1 MPPGHICCVVRVV
14 RGGCVLVSVA
24 STHRVSGW
32 GNSTP
37 VRARLVDDAE
47 LDLSSLGL
55 RGAIPR
61 GLGRAYGDAAQNS
74 GGTVVRATGE
84 TIDLDTAT
92 GLVRVSA
99 AVSID
104 ELLCHVIPAGWFV
117 PVSAGTRFVTIG
129 GAIAADIHGKN
140 HHRDGS
146 FGDWVRSVRML
157 LASGDDVVVTP
168 QSDPELFAATCG
180 GMGLTGLIREAT
192 VQLIPVSSS
201 QMVVSTR
208 RCNDLDAVMSTMVDA
223 EDTNRYTVAWV
234 DATVR
239 GASCGRGI
247 VTFGD
252 HADEA
257 SGADPAAYRPRSP
270 VRIPGPA
277 VPLVNS
283 VTGRM
288 FSELWF
294 RRAPRARDDETVSIP
309 AYFHPL
315 DGVDRWNRVW
325 GRRGFVQH
333 QFVVPLDADDVVRE
347 ALATVAASRPANFLN
362 VLKRF
367 GPGSDRP
374 LSFPMPGWTLTMDL
388 PATAE
393 VASMLRRLDERV
405 LTAGGRHYLAKD
417 ALVSPAAVSAGYPDL
432 ERFRSVR
439 DRVDPNRVWCSD
451 LSRRLGL

>member
-1 MPPGHICCVVRVV
+1 M
-14 RGGCVLVSVA
+14 SVA
-24 STHRVSGW
+24 ATHRVSGW
-32 GNSTP
+32 GNTTP
-37 VRARLVDDAE
+37 VRVRLVDDAE
-47 LDLSSLGL
+47 VDMSAFGS

-84 TIDLDTAT
+84 TIDLDDAT

-104 ELLCHVIPAGWFV
+104 ELLRHVIPAGWFV

-201 QMVVSTR
+201 QMAVSTR

-234 DATVR
+234 DATAR
-239 GASCGRGI
+239 GARCGRGI

-252 HADEA
+252 HADDA
-257 SGADPAAYRPRSP
+257 SGADPTAYRPRSP

-283 VTGRM
+283 VTGRI
-288 FSELWF
+288 FSEMWF
-294 RRAPRARDDETVSIP
+294 RRAPRARDDETMSIP

-393 VASMLRRLDERV
+393 VASMLRGLDERV
-405 LTAGGRHYLAKD
+405 LAAGGRHYLAKD
-417 ALVSPAAVSAGYPDL
+417 ALVSPAVVSAGYPDL

>member
-1 MPPGHICCVVRVV
+1 M
-14 RGGCVLVSVA
+14 SVA
-24 STHRVSGW
+24 ATHRVSGW
-32 GNSTP
+32 GNTTP
-37 VRARLVDDAE
+37 VRVRLVDDAE
-47 LDLSSLGL
+47 VDMSAFGS

-84 TIDLDTAT
+84 TIDLDDAT

-104 ELLCHVIPAGWFV
+104 ELLRHVIPAGWFV

-201 QMVVSTR
+201 QMAVSTR

-234 DATVR
+234 DATAR
-239 GASCGRGI
+239 GARCGRGI

-252 HADEA
+252 HADDA

-283 VTGRM
+283 VTGRI
-288 FSELWF
+288 FSEMWF
-294 RRAPRARDDETVSIP
+294 RRAPRARDDETMSIP

-333 QFVVPLDADDVVRE
+333 QFVVPLDADEVIRE
-347 ALATVAASRPANFLN
+347 ALTTVAASRPANFLN

-393 VASMLRRLDERV
+393 VASMLRGLDERV
-405 LTAGGRHYLAKD
+405 LAAGGRHYLAKD
-417 ALVSPAAVSAGYPDL
+417 ALVSPAVVSAGYPDL
-432 ERFRSVR
+432 ERFRTVR

>member
-1 MPPGHICCVVRVV
+1 M
-14 RGGCVLVSVA
+14 SVA
-24 STHRVSGW
+24 ATHRVSGW
-32 GNSTP
+32 GNTTP
-37 VRARLVDDAE
+37 VRVRLVNDAE
-47 LDLSSLGL
+47 VDMSAFGS

-84 TIDLDTAT
+84 TIDLDDAT

-104 ELLCHVIPAGWFV
+104 ELLRHVIPAGWFV

-201 QMVVSTR
+201 QMAVSTR

-234 DATVR
+234 DATAR
-239 GASCGRGI
+239 GARCGRGI

-252 HADEA
+252 HADDA
-257 SGADPAAYRPRSP
+257 SGADPAVYRPRSP

-283 VTGRM
+283 VTGRI
-288 FSELWF
+288 FSEMWF
-294 RRAPRARDDETVSIP
+294 RRAPRARDDETMSIP

-393 VASMLRRLDERV
+393 VASMLRGLDERV
-405 LTAGGRHYLAKD
+405 LAAGGRHYLAKD
-417 ALVSPAAVSAGYPDL
+417 ALVSPAVVSAGYPDL

>member
-1 MPPGHICCVVRVV
+1 MSAFG
-14 RGGCVLVSVA
+14 S
-24 STHRVSGW
+24 
-32 GNSTP
+32 
-37 VRARLVDDAE
+37 
-47 LDLSSLGL
+47 

-84 TIDLDTAT
+84 TIDLDDAT

-104 ELLCHVIPAGWFV
+104 ELLRHVIPAGWFV

-201 QMVVSTR
+201 QMAVSTR

-234 DATVR
+234 DATAR
-239 GASCGRGI
+239 GARCGRGI

-252 HADEA
+252 HADDA
-257 SGADPAAYRPRSP
+257 SGADPTAYRPRSP

-277 VPLVNS
+277 VALVNS
-283 VTGRM
+283 VTGRI
-288 FSELWF
+288 FSEMWF
-294 RRAPRARDDETVSIP
+294 RRAPRARDDETMSIP

-393 VASMLRRLDERV
+393 VASMLRGLDERV
-405 LTAGGRHYLAKD
+405 LAAGGRHYLAKD
-417 ALVSPAAVSAGYPDL
+417 ALVSPAVVSAGYPDL

>member
-1 MPPGHICCVVRVV
+1 M
-14 RGGCVLVSVA
+14 A
-24 STHRVSGW
+24 ATHRVSGW
-32 GNSTP
+32 GNTTP
-37 VRARLVDDAE
+37 VRVRLVDDAE
-47 LDLSSLGL
+47 VDMSAFGS

-84 TIDLDTAT
+84 TIDLDDAT

-104 ELLCHVIPAGWFV
+104 ELLRHVIPAGWFV

-201 QMVVSTR
+201 QMAVSTR

-234 DATVR
+234 DATAR
-239 GASCGRGI
+239 GARCGRGI

-252 HADEA
+252 HADDA
-257 SGADPAAYRPRSP
+257 SGADPTAYRPRSP

-283 VTGRM
+283 VTGRI
-288 FSELWF
+288 FSEMWF
-294 RRAPRARDDETVSIP
+294 RRAPRARDDETMSIP

-393 VASMLRRLDERV
+393 VASMLRGLDERV
-405 LTAGGRHYLAKD
+405 LAAGGRHYLAKD
-417 ALVSPAAVSAGYPDL
+417 ALVSPAVVSAGYPDL

>member
-1 MPPGHICCVVRVV
+1 
-14 RGGCVLVSVA
+14 
-24 STHRVSGW
+24 
-32 GNSTP
+32 
-37 VRARLVDDAE
+37 
-47 LDLSSLGL
+47 
-55 RGAIPR
+55 
-61 GLGRAYGDAAQNS
+61 
-74 GGTVVRATGE
+74 
-84 TIDLDTAT
+84 
-92 GLVRVSA
+92 
-99 AVSID
+99 
-104 ELLCHVIPAGWFV
+104 
-117 PVSAGTRFVTIG
+117 
-129 GAIAADIHGKN
+129 
-140 HHRDGS
+140 
-146 FGDWVRSVRML
+146 
-157 LASGDDVVVTP
+157 DDVVVTP

-288 FSELWF
+288 FSEMWY
-294 RRAPRARDDETVSIP
+294 RRAPRSRDGETMSISG
-309 AYFHPL
+309 YFHPL

-333 QFVVPLDADDVVRE
+333 QFVVPLDADDVVRD

-405 LTAGGRHYLAKD
+405 LAAGGRHYLAKD

>member
-1 MPPGHICCVVRVV
+1 MSAFG
-14 RGGCVLVSVA
+14 S
-24 STHRVSGW
+24 
-32 GNSTP
+32 
-37 VRARLVDDAE
+37 
-47 LDLSSLGL
+47 

-84 TIDLDTAT
+84 TIDLDDAT

-104 ELLCHVIPAGWFV
+104 ELLRHVIPAGWFV

-201 QMVVSTR
+201 QMAVSTR
-208 RCNDLDAVMSTMVDA
+208 RCNDLDAVMSTMVEA

-234 DATVR
+234 DATAR
-239 GASCGRGI
+239 GARCGRGI

-252 HADEA
+252 HADDV

-283 VTGRM
+283 VTGRI
-288 FSELWF
+288 FSEMWF
-294 RRAPRARDDETVSIP
+294 RRAPRARDDETMSIP

-393 VASMLRRLDERV
+393 VASMLRGLDERV
-405 LTAGGRHYLAKD
+405 LAAGGRHYLAKD
-417 ALVSPAAVSAGYPDL
+417 ALVSPAVVSAGYPDL
-432 ERFRSVR
+432 EWFRSVR